1 MVASNDSVAAPA
13 FEHNGGRICFIIYNF
28 IILFLTVIGDT
39 VILLATI
46 RYKAIRLHRVTVVI
60 IQHIAVCDLLL
71 ILLKVFPAIVT
82 SIADRWVFGEFLGHL
97 QSFLYPMISGMILL
111 LTCTMSATKL
121 LMLKYPFRSRTWS
134 TRRGHF
140 ICFAVWLFQ
149 LLVELP
155 LMYAKLHYWKDTL
168 YYDFSYFS
176 SSYDHRSSE
185 IPAGM
190 AMYFGIYLTI
200 FPSVL
205 FLATLIASILILVRA
220 KKAAGRHAESLRWEG
235 ISTVLATVVVFYI
248 PYLPMYFMFT
258 FHDVYEKLAI
268 SVTYIRIFS
277 SLSIINI
284 PANFFIYCC
293 TVSSFRAFLS
303 TKIRGLLVRQN
314 TRTLSDTASVPPDPV
329 RTANMQCN
337 DQHLTPSRSDSRIS

>member
-1 MVASNDSVAAPA
+1 MVANNDSVAASA
-13 FEHNGGRICFIIYNF
+13 LEHNGGRICFIIYNF

-46 RYKAIRLHRVTVVI
+46 RYKAIKLHRVTVVI

-82 SIADRWVFGEFLGHL
+82 GIADRWVFGEFLGHL
-97 QSFLYPMISGMILL
+97 QECLYPMILGMILL
-111 LTCTMSATKL
+111 LTFVMSTTKL
-121 LMLKYPFRSRTWS
+121 LILLYPFRSRTWS
-134 TRRGHF
+134 TRRGHLVCVA
-140 ICFAVWLFQ
+140 IWLYQ
-149 LLVELP
+149 LLIESP
-155 LMYAKLHYWKDTL
+155 LMFAKLHYLKDTL
-168 YYDFSYFS
+168 YYDFSYYV
-176 SSYDHRSSE
+176 SSYDYRSAEMPGIS
-185 IPAGM
+185 
-190 AMYFGIYLTI
+190 MYLGIYSTI

-235 ISTVLATVVVFYI
+235 ISTVLASVVVFYI
-248 PYLPMYFMFT
+248 PYLPLYFIFT
-258 FHDVYEKLAI
+258 FHNVYEKHAV

-277 SLSIINI
+277 SLSLINI

-293 TVSSFRAFLS
+293 TVGSFRTFLN